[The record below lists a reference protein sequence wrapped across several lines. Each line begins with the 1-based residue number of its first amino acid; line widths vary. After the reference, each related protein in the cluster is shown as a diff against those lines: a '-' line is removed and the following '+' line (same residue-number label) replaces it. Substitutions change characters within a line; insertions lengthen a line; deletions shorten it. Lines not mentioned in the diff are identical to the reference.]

1 MSFIC
6 HFVIRRLLGLYE
18 MNSTENLYVLTNY
31 ITKIIKKKL
40 KKLSE
45 LPNLIGSPLS
55 VGSSVTLKIPSDQV
69 LALYGPFIKLN

>member
-18 MNSTENLYVLTNY
+18 MNSTENLCVLTNY

-40 KKLSE
+40 EKLSE

-55 VGSSVTLKIPSDQV
+55 VGSSVTLKHS
-69 LALYGPFIKLN
+69 F